1 MEYKTMTTNTQI
13 KFNYYK
19 GFEGD
24 MHSFY
29 RIPKVLFTH
38 GYFEKMACEA
48 KVLYGLMLDRMSL
61 SIQNKWMDEENK
73 VYIFFSIDDV
83 MKMMRCG
90 REKAVNL
97 MKALEEYGLIEKR
110 RLGHGKANIIYVKNF
125 CLESYPNA
133 APLETQYA
141 YDQKLNQP
149 SDFQKYGN
157 RTVRSSKIELQEV
170 RKSNDKKYGNRMIGS
185 AESEFQEVGKSN
197 CKKFENRTSRS
208 TEIELQE
215 VGKSNCNYTKP
226 NNTEMNNN
234 SYPSYQSNVIDRI
247 EQRKAYEELIKENI
261 EYDVLCKA
269 YNKAEIDEKVELI
282 LETVCTTRPYLK
294 INGDEVPSEV
304 VKKRLLNLNYGDIQY
319 VFHALSKTSTKVKN
333 IRQYMI
339 TVLYN
344 APVTRKQFYDA
355 EVRHDFGV

>member
-133 APLETQYA
+133 APLETQNA

-157 RTVRSSKIELQEV
+157 RTVRSSK
-170 RKSNDKKYGNRMIGS
+170 
-185 AESEFQEVGKSN
+185 
-197 CKKFENRTSRS
+197 
-208 TEIELQE
+208 IELQE

>member
-1 MEYKTMTTNTQI
+1 MTTNTQI

-133 APLETQYA
+133 APLETQNA

-157 RTVRSSKIELQEV
+157 RTVRSSK
-170 RKSNDKKYGNRMIGS
+170 
-185 AESEFQEVGKSN
+185 
-197 CKKFENRTSRS
+197 
-208 TEIELQE
+208 IELQE